1 MASKYL
7 TLDCFT
13 HTVAF
18 LLSVMNLTVF
28 LPFNIN
34 STEVYITYMF
44 NINSNALYITQRQNT
59 AQTSVVWISGYYQQ
73 SYWSSMGKPSLS
85 NAQRCHCPNIFVGGG
100 GTGMPH
106 LTFLIFLVFH

>member
-13 HTVAF
+13 ARCT

-34 STEVYITYMF
+34 RTEECK
-44 NINSNALYITQRQNT
+44 ALYMTQRHNT
-59 AQTSVVWISGYYQQ
+59 EQTSA
-73 SYWSSMGKPSLS
+73 L
-85 NAQRCHCPNIFVGGG
+85 
-100 GTGMPH
+100 
-106 LTFLIFLVFH
+106 